1 MKKITSVL
9 LTVITIMAVTGSA
22 MAAKAR
28 YTYVTPKAPVITPA
42 LKPCILKYRQENY
55 TGAMLDLEAL
65 LEKEKTNT
73 YAQYY
78 LALCY
83 TKLGYEP
90 EAKEMYNKI
99 IEADKNESLTYYS
112 KRALACIDDPKSDA
126 CIPQKTQVGSSET
139 ATEEDDDITKFIYSG
154 KRIHPAA
161 MDKIM
166 KTRLDIKLEQD
177 EYKNKQGAESDSYS
191 YAMPTNEEIAA
202 ALDTLAKIG
211 INPFS
216 QPNMLSGADLFDY
229 ADTFANSPVNYR
241 NENPDISQ
249 MLLYNRFSQQ
259 KNNFINYG
267 I

>member
-1 MKKITSVL
+1 
-9 LTVITIMAVTGSA
+9 MAVTGSA

-161 MDKIM
+161 MDNI
-166 KTRLDIKLEQD
+166 IKERMEVKLQQD
-177 EYKNKQGAESDSYS
+177 EYKSKQNEQLGPVSYNS
-191 YAMPTNEEIAA
+191 TPTNEEIAY
-202 ALDTLAKIG
+202 ALDILAKIG
-211 INPFS
+211 VNPFS
-216 QPNMLSGADLFDY
+216 QNYNLSNTNLGYNYANEFSPNNYKSNADI
-229 ADTFANSPVNYR
+229 
-241 NENPDISQ
+241 EQ
-249 MLLYNRFSQQ
+249 MLLYSQLNQ
-259 KNNFINYG
+259 QNNFINYG
-267 I
+267 M